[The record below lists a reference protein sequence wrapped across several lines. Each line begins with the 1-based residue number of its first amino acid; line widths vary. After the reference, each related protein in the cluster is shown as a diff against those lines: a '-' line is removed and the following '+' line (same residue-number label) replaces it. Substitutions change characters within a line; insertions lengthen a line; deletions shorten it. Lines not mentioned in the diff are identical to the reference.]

1 VADGGAP
8 AAGGPGA
15 RLRRAVPEPEP
26 APALAR
32 PAPRLG
38 RRGELWAFLELLAL
52 CGFVVVQPVLEV
64 IGGSPDFLIFHG
76 VTGGEIMWLV
86 AAFVL
91 VPPVLLWGLGVLCG
105 LAGGRVRRGAHLASV
120 GLLLVL
126 FMVQLGKHVTPLRGM
141 LLVLLAGLA
150 VAVVIVGYLRL
161 DWLRQLLRFAAA
173 GPLVFVL
180 LFAFV
185 SPSSAVV
192 FAGDSPVAGGETR
205 VVGANPPIVMIVLDE
220 LPLTSL
226 LAADG
231 TIDEQRFP
239 HFARLAGDAT
249 WYRNATTVS
258 GWTPYALPAMLT
270 GTFPAEHVAPHYSQY
285 PDNLF
290 TLLGDVYRIEA
301 NESIAQLCP
310 PWHCGDLAD
319 RSRGG
324 LPAAMRES
332 LVLLG
337 EMLSPTDPERDPY
350 GDFAEPTVAERL
362 GTAAA
367 AGELGPR
374 FRFNQ
379 VGANQPAR
387 FESFLQ
393 RLQEP
398 AAGADGA
405 GAAGAGAVP
414 PTLHFLHLL
423 MPHTPWTYLPTG
435 MRYENVPG
443 LPVDGPWWG
452 RLALQRME
460 LQLQYTDLLLGEIL
474 HVLAESGRYDE
485 SLVVVTADHG
495 VALTPGTGQA
505 GWIAGSRQLGPD
517 NHGAEELAWVPLFIK
532 EPGQSEGAVDD
543 RNWQHVDLLP
553 TLADL
558 AGVAVPW
565 PVDGISW
572 QREERSDPA
581 KTYYSELD
589 DVRVLDGPALFA
601 RILADPDGFPRLP
614 PPPSP
619 ELLGTAVSGYPVTD
633 GPAGTVVDNAAA
645 FADVRPEAGTVPG
658 LVHATLPAEVPEDA
672 TVAIAVNGRI
682 GAVVPV
688 VASAEGG
695 GRVAGLVVDADL
707 FRAGE
712 NLLELFVIGVSEEGT
727 VLQRLPYG

>member
-1 VADGGAP
+1 MADGVGP

-15 RLRRAVPEPEP
+15 RLRHAVPVPEPEP
-26 APALAR
+26 APAR
-32 PAPRLG
+32 PVPGLG

-64 IGGSPDFLIFHG
+64 IGGSPDFFIFHG
-76 VTGGEIMWLV
+76 VTGGETMWLV

-91 VPPVLLWGLGVLCG
+91 IPPVMLWGLGALAG

-120 GLLLVL
+120 GLLLLL
-126 FMVQLGKHVTPLRGM
+126 FLVQLGKHITPLRGA

-150 VAVVIVGYLRL
+150 VTVVIVGYVRL
-161 DWLRQLLRFAAA
+161 EWLRQLLRFAAA
-173 GPLVFVL
+173 GPLVFAL
-180 LFAFV
+180 LFAFA

-192 FAGDSPVAGGETR
+192 FAGDSPAAGGETR
-205 VVGANPPIVMIVLDE
+205 VVGPNPPIVMIVLDE

-239 HFARLAGDAT
+239 HFARLAGEAT

-290 TLLGDVYRIEA
+290 SLLGDVYRIEA

-310 PWHCGDLAD
+310 PWQCGDLAD

-337 EMLSPTDPERDPY
+337 EMLSPTDPQRDPH

-362 GTAAA
+362 GAAAA

-387 FESFLQ
+387 FQSFLE
-393 RLQEP
+393 RLRLEP
-398 AAGADGA
+398 TTDADRAGDS
-405 GAAGAGAVP
+405 AVER

-452 RLALQRME
+452 RLAVQRME

-474 HVLAESGRYDE
+474 HVLDQSGRYDE
-485 SLVVVTADHG
+485 SLVVVTSDHG
-495 VALTPGTGQA
+495 VALTPGTGKD
-505 GWIAGSRQLGPD
+505 GWIAGDRQLGPG

-532 EPGQSEGAVDD
+532 EPGQVRGTVDD

-553 TLADL
+553 TVAGL
-558 AGVAVPW
+558 AGVEVPW

-572 QREERSDPA
+572 QREQRTDPA

-601 RILADPDGFPRLP
+601 RILADPDAFPRVPQSPL
-614 PPPSP
+614 P
-619 ELLGTAVSGYPVTD
+619 ELIGTAVSGYPVTD

-645 FADVRPEAGTVPG
+645 FADVQPEEGTVPG
-658 LVHATLPAEVPEDA
+658 LVHATLPDGVPEDA
-672 TVAIAVNGRI
+672 FVAIAINGRI

-688 VASAEGG
+688 VASADG
-695 GRVAGLVVDADL
+695 GRVAGLVVDASL
-707 FRAGE
+707 FRAGD
-712 NLLELFVIGVSEEGT
+712 NRLELFHVEGSGEGT
-727 VLQRLPYG
+727 VLHRLPHA